1 VVKTYVDM
9 VDVNTLNHIS
19 PMNHHVLE
27 VTLQV
32 LVIPNDV
39 LQVKDHHLFD
49 IKKFEFLKVDILE
62 VQA

>member
-1 VVKTYVDM
+1 M

>member
-1 VVKTYVDM
+1 MVKTYADM